1 MLTQF
6 NSLLPNQSSFNGV
19 KNSFRLVYFCLL
31 VIVAFNTIDLSTK
44 TLNLPVDVV
53 KNKQVLSLV
62 PTGPCCLLPFQ
73 SFFSLAHSCLL
84 PNNLLLQIQMGKKKC
99 GKLRNPYFCHIFGM
113 ERTFFFVEKGHVTA
127 WPRIF
132 IWPN

>member
-31 VIVAFNTIDLSTK
+31 VIVALNTIDLSTK

-62 PTGPCCLLPFQ
+62 PTGPCCLVPFQ
-73 SFFSLAHSCLL
+73 SFFCLAHSCLL
-84 PNNLLLQIQMGKKKC
+84 PNNLLLQIHMGKKKNAENSEI
-99 GKLRNPYFCHIFGM
+99 LIFAIYLVWKGH
-113 ERTFFFVEKGHVTA
+113 FFVEKGHVSA